1 MTPESSIPG
10 SVVALFKRAPHA
22 DQVLATIALGAAV
35 KLADEGYTW

>member
-1 MTPESSIPG
+1 MIQT
-10 SVVALFKRAPHA
+10 RAPHA